1 MQNHPIDTQ
10 WLTDTLTDVQE
21 TLGKAL
27 DLLQSD
33 PRHAQGVLEHEIP
46 ALYAKLNYAVNTA
59 RIGPDAI
66 NTLDHEALTAWPSA
80 EKFNAFCVRKP
91 RRTPRSA
98 PTKSRPRTAK

>member
-1 MQNHPIDTQ
+1 MQNHPIDAQ

-46 ALYAKLNYAVNTA
+46 ALYAKVGKERWCGDKDNRLIV
-59 RIGPDAI
+59 
-66 NTLDHEALTAWPSA
+66 
-80 EKFNAFCVRKP
+80 
-91 RRTPRSA
+91 
-98 PTKSRPRTAK
+98 KS